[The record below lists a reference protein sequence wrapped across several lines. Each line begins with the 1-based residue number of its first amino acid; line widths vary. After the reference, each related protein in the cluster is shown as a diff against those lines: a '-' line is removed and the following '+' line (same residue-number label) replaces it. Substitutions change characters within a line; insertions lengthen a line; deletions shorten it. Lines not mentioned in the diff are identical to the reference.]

1 MPIIFLYMAGEYLS
15 VFVRPCA
22 SRLLIER
29 LLVRVLVRER
39 CGGVAGCQ
47 ACRCGQIKTMGER
60 WERDLPEAK
69 RE

>member
-1 MPIIFLYMAGEYLS
+1 MPVIFFYMVGVYQSEL
-15 VFVRPCA
+15 VRPCA
-22 SRLLIER
+22 SRPLIDR
-29 LLVRVLVRER
+29 LLVCVLVRER

-47 ACRCGQIKTMGER
+47 ACRCGQIKTMGGR